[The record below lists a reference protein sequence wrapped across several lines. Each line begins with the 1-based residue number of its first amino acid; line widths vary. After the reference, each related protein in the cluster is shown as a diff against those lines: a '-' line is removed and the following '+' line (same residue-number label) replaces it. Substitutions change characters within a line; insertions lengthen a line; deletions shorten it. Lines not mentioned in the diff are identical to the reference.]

1 LVASRLRV
9 GIPTL
14 SGRAVLNIMPARAI
28 MSRGARRGRGSVVH
42 LRNCRRWILAAAA
55 MCLPATL
62 LHAALSTEPEV
73 SGRTS
78 FAGQL
83 LIASPDLRQP
93 AFDHAVILLARHSRG
108 GALGIVINRMAEKRP
123 IAGLLAAFGADAS
136 GVSDSVRVFVGGPVE
151 PGAGF
156 VLHSAEYHRPET
168 LDIDGRVALTI
179 APDVL
184 GDIGRGKGPSK
195 SLIAFGYAGWAP
207 GQLEGELTHG
217 VWVMVPEDP
226 ALVFDTDRAEVWT
239 EALALYKGGR

>member
-1 LVASRLRV
+1 
-9 GIPTL
+9 
-14 SGRAVLNIMPARAI
+14 
-28 MSRGARRGRGSVVH
+28 
-42 LRNCRRWILAAAA
+42 

-108 GALGIVINRMAEKRP
+108 GAVGIVINRMAEKRP

-136 GVSDSVRVFVGGPVE
+136 GVTDSVRVFVGGPVQ
-151 PGAGF
+151 PAAGF

-179 APDVL
+179 APGVL
-184 GDIGRGKGPSK
+184 RDIGHGKGPSK

-207 GQLEGELTHG
+207 AQLEDELTHG

>member
-1 LVASRLRV
+1 
-9 GIPTL
+9 
-14 SGRAVLNIMPARAI
+14 
-28 MSRGARRGRGSVVH
+28 
-42 LRNCRRWILAAAA
+42 

-123 IAGLLAAFGADAS
+123 IAGLLAAFGANAS

-151 PGAGF
+151 PAAGF
-156 VLHSAEYHRPET
+156 VLHSAEYHR
-168 LDIDGRVALTI
+168 LACFAGIVALLFVM
-179 APDVL
+179 PDWAD
-184 GDIGRGKGPSK
+184 DIR
-195 SLIAFGYAGWAP
+195 
-207 GQLEGELTHG
+207 
-217 VWVMVPEDP
+217 
-226 ALVFDTDRAEVWT
+226 DRAIELRKGDSRRARFRQEV
-239 EALALYKGGR
+239 LCRD

>member
-1 LVASRLRV
+1 
-9 GIPTL
+9 
-14 SGRAVLNIMPARAI
+14 
-28 MSRGARRGRGSVVH
+28 
-42 LRNCRRWILAAAA
+42 

-108 GALGIVINRMAEKRP
+108 GAVGIVINRMAEKRP

-156 VLHSAEYHRPET
+156 VLHSAEYHRP
-168 LDIDGRVALTI
+168 GGA
-179 APDVL
+179 
-184 GDIGRGKGPSK
+184 
-195 SLIAFGYAGWAP
+195 
-207 GQLEGELTHG
+207 
-217 VWVMVPEDP
+217 
-226 ALVFDTDRAEVWT
+226 DR
-239 EALALYKGGR
+239 RP

>member
-1 LVASRLRV
+1 
-9 GIPTL
+9 
-14 SGRAVLNIMPARAI
+14 
-28 MSRGARRGRGSVVH
+28 
-42 LRNCRRWILAAAA
+42 

-156 VLHSAEYHRPET
+156 VLHSAEYQRPET

>member
-1 LVASRLRV
+1 
-9 GIPTL
+9 
-14 SGRAVLNIMPARAI
+14 
-28 MSRGARRGRGSVVH
+28 
-42 LRNCRRWILAAAA
+42 

-184 GDIGRGKGPSK
+184 GDIGRSKGPSK

>member
-1 LVASRLRV
+1 
-9 GIPTL
+9 
-14 SGRAVLNIMPARAI
+14 
-28 MSRGARRGRGSVVH
+28 VH

-108 GALGIVINRMAEKRP
+108 GAVGIVINRMAEKRP

-136 GVSDSVRVFVGGPVE
+136 GVTDSVRVFVGGPVE

-184 GDIGRGKGPSK
+184 GDIGRPAPCLRHRPRRGLDRGARALQGRPLGGGITSPEGRWNHAAAP
-195 SLIAFGYAGWAP
+195 LPFGCKP
-207 GQLEGELTHG
+207 PL
-217 VWVMVPEDP
+217 
-226 ALVFDTDRAEVWT
+226 R
-239 EALALYKGGR
+239 

>member
-1 LVASRLRV
+1 
-9 GIPTL
+9 
-14 SGRAVLNIMPARAI
+14 
-28 MSRGARRGRGSVVH
+28 
-42 LRNCRRWILAAAA
+42 

-93 AFDHAVILLARHSRG
+93 AFDH
-108 GALGIVINRMAEKRP
+108 GIVINRMAEKRP

-151 PGAGF
+151 PAAGF

>member
-1 LVASRLRV
+1 LAVGRLRV
-9 GIPTL
+9 GGAAL
-14 SGRAVLNIMPARAI
+14 SARAVLNIARARAI
-28 MSRGARRGRGSVVH
+28 MLRDARRGRGVGRASGE
-42 LRNCRRWILAAAA
+42 LPALDFRAAA

-108 GALGIVINRMAEKRP
+108 GAVGIVINRMAEKRP

-136 GVSDSVRVFVGGPVE
+136 GVTDSVRVFVGGPVQ
-151 PGAGF
+151 PAAGF

-168 LDIDGRVALTI
+168 LDIDGRVALTV

-184 GDIGRGKGPSK
+184 GDIGRGKGPTK